1 MSENLSIIGVSQE
14 AVAEATG
21 EVAKP
26 FETLEAGCYKAT
38 VKQILMYTNSFGDKA
53 MRYIVN
59 ITSED
64 RDIEFSKDINSTLK
78 DKSVNGGYT
87 NRYKQFLYATNT
99 EESALSISPTPVKI
113 NSFGQDYEAQ
123 EILGMVGK
131 PVIAEV
137 LLMNDTNKADGEAYK
152 LRNILSGVLA
162 MDGTD
167 ASGDNK
173 ADEFTEKCK
182 AKPVTDYAGYVKPAK
197 ATQGAVNKEAAANIS
212 NEGF

>member
-1 MSENLSIIGVSQE
+1 MSENLSIIGVSQQ
-14 AVAEATG
+14 AVNEATG

-38 VKQILMYTNSFGDKA
+38 VKQILMYTNTFDDKA

-87 NRYKQFLYATNT
+87 NRYKQFLYAANT

-113 NSFGQDYEAQ
+113 NSFGKDYEAQ

-137 LLMNDTNKADGEAYK
+137 LLMNDTTKADGEAYK

-167 ASGDNK
+167 ASGQNK

-182 AKPVTDYAGYVKPAK
+182 TKPVTDYAGYVKPAK
-197 ATQGAVNKEAAANIS
+197 ATQGAVNKEAAADAS
-212 NEGF
+212 SEGF

>member
-1 MSENLSIIGVSQE
+1 MSEKLSIIGVSQE

-26 FETLEAGCYKAT
+26 FETLEAGVYKAT
-38 VKQILMYTNSFGDKA
+38 VKQILMYTNSFGDKS

-64 RDIEFSKDINSTLK
+64 RDIQFKSDINSTLK

-99 EESALSISPTPVKI
+99 DEHSLTLAENTVKI
-113 NSFGQDYEAQ
+113 NSFGKDYEAQ

-131 PVIAEV
+131 PILAEI
-137 LLMNDTNKADGEAYK
+137 LLMNDTNKEDGAPYK
-152 LRNILSGVLA
+152 LQNVLSGVLA

-167 ASGDNK
+167 ASGENK
-173 ADEFTEKCK
+173 ADSFADRCKEK
-182 AKPVTDYAGYVKPAK
+182 PLTNYQGYVKPSGATK
-197 ATQGAVNKEAAANIS
+197 ATVDTNAAAS
-212 NEGF
+212 AAESGF

>member
-1 MSENLSIIGVSQE
+1 MSENLSIIGVSQD

-26 FETLEAGCYKAT
+26 FETLEAGVYKAT
-38 VKQILMYTNSFGDKA
+38 VKQVLMYTNNFGDKS

-64 RDIEFSKDINSTLK
+64 RDVQFKSDINSTLK

-99 EESALSISPTPVKI
+99 EESALSIAPNTVKI
-113 NSFGQDYEAQ
+113 NSFGKDYEAQ
-123 EILGMVGK
+123 EIIGMVGK

-137 LLMNDTNKADGEAYK
+137 LLMNDTNKADGEPYK
-152 LRNILSGVLA
+152 LQNVLSGVLA

-167 ASGDNK
+167 ASGENK
-173 ADEFTEKCK
+173 ADDFAKRCEEK
-182 AKPVTDYAGYVKPAK
+182 PLTNYQGFVKPSGATK
-197 ATQGAVNKEAAANIS
+197 ATVDTNAAAAAEES
-212 NEGF
+212 GF